1 MNKLKKNLVLTGMM
15 GSGKSIIGKSVSKVL
30 NMEFADTDRI
40 IEKRMSLSIEK
51 IFETKGEI
59 FFRKIE
65 MEESIKLTEKK
76 GFVISLGGGAF
87 INDTIREKIKKSC
100 FSVWLELD
108 IDEIFNRTKNNQK
121 RPLLNMSNSREELY
135 KIYKERKEI
144 YSMADYKIDCNKKNK
159 NEIVEEIKKIYENKQ
174 N

>member
-1 MNKLKKNLVLTGMM
+1 MM
-15 GSGKSIIGKSVSKVL
+15 GSGKSAIGKSLSDAL
-30 NMEFADTDRI
+30 NMKFADTDSI
-40 IEKRMSLSIEK
+40 IEERLSLSIAK
-51 IFETKGEI
+51 IFETKGEE

-100 FSVWLELD
+100 FSVWLQLD

-121 RPLLNMSNSREELY
+121 RPLLNISNSREKLD